1 MKKTKIN
8 TIHLKRFEK
17 TRIVLLTLCL
27 TVIGVA
33 LFIQLSGQSQ
43 VEKCSYLDP
52 ITIDI
57 FAFLAGLFLIIEGL
71 YSINKN
77 KNFGVKNQIHRIIRV
92 AFGCAIVTLHIIQ
105 FLHKG

>member
-1 MKKTKIN
+1 MKKMNIIPT
-8 TIHLKRFEK
+8 KRFEK

-33 LFIQLSGQSQ
+33 LFIQLNGQNQ

-57 FAFLAGLFLIIEGL
+57 FAFLAGLFLIGEGI
-71 YSINKN
+71 YFIYKN
-77 KNFGVKNQIHRIIRV
+77 KNLGMKNQIHRIIRV
-92 AFGCAIVTLHIIQ
+92 AFGCAIVTLHTIQ
-105 FLHKG
+105 FLHK